1 MGMVK
6 SGLMAA
12 VLAMGLVACG
22 GGGGGGDGDAGG
34 GGSSDLY
41 DAYNKV
47 AAGQSYEQVRDIVGY
62 GNNNGQIEGR
72 DFIRYDWIA
81 NKNTLE
87 VTILYVEIRKGGGV
101 TSKAVGGPKGNFVV
115 QY

>member
-6 SGLMAA
+6 TGLMVG
-12 VLAMGLVACG
+12 VLAMGLAAC
-22 GGGGGGDGDAGG
+22 GGGGGDGDTPS

-47 AAGQSYEQVRDIVGY
+47 GAGQTYEQVRDIVGY
-62 GNNNGQIEGR
+62 GNNNGQIETR
-72 DFIRYDWIA
+72 DLIRYDWIA

-87 VTILYVEIRKGGGV
+87 VTILYVEVRKGGGV